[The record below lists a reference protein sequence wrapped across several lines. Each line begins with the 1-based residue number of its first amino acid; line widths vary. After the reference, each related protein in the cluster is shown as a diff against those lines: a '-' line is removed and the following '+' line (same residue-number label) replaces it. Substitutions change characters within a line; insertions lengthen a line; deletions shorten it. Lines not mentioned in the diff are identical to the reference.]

1 MLLWYTGGHGWGEYL
16 GFPKGYAEA
25 ELSVGVSRFWESS
38 SFGSILV
45 YSSTGLFAGF
55 WRFFLIINGKMVN
68 LGSAFILFNIWFGVQ
83 VSVAINAWYGP
94 FWDLIQ
100 RMLTNG
106 GGNIA
111 DLYRESMVFL
121 YIAMV
126 AITLAVVNAFLPVI
140 MYSVGGQ
147 Q

>member
-1 MLLWYTGGHGWGEYL
+1 
-16 GFPKGYAEA
+16 
-25 ELSVGVSRFWESS
+25 
-38 SFGSILV
+38 
-45 YSSTGLFAGF
+45 
-55 WRFFLIINGKMVN
+55 
-68 LGSAFILFNIWFGVQ
+68 

-126 AITLAVVNAFLPVI
+126 AITLAVVNSFLPVI